1 MTQDAWEERYSQP
14 DHVWSGKVNHWLAD
28 IAGDLAPGRAL
39 DLACGEGGD
48 ALWLAGRGWQVT
60 AVDFAASALQ
70 RGAAQAEATGVADR
84 ITWLQADLGT
94 GWQPP
99 GTFDLVTVQFLHTP
113 AAATRDA
120 ALRAAWAATAGTLLV
135 VAHDPSNLTVG
146 SGGGPPDPAVLYGP
160 AEVLAAI
167 GLASGG
173 PAVVV
178 AETRRRDSTS
188 GNWVDAVVVARR
200 DQPGE

>member
-1 MTQDAWEERYSQP
+1 VTQESWEERYSQP
-14 DHVWSGKVNHWLAD
+14 DHVWSGKVNHWLAE

-70 RGAAQAEATGVADR
+70 RGAAQAEATGLADR
-84 ITWLQADLGT
+84 ITWLQADLGA

-99 GTFDLVTVQFLHTP
+99 GTFDLVTMQFLHTP
-113 AAATRDA
+113 ANEARDA
-120 ALRAAWAATAGTLLV
+120 ALRAAWAATSGTLLV
-135 VAHDPSNLTVG
+135 VAHDPSNLTEG

-160 AEVLAAI
+160 AEVLAAL
-167 GLASGG
+167 GLAAGD
-173 PAVVV
+173 PAVAV
-178 AETRRRDSTS
+178 AETRRRESAS
-188 GNWVDAVVVARR
+188 GSWVDAVVVVRR
-200 DQPGE
+200 DHPGG